1 MRIVLPYNTLF
12 GGYDTNRVVGGIEK
26 FCHQINDTFNDVRLV
41 YINNN
46 DPVKYNTTKIKNYA
60 KDVNADIIISNWPQ
74 ASFSGAKM
82 LDSEVP
88 LMFINHGHIPIGS
101 ILNVMNNIMNKNHS
115 CYMVSKWQHDQYRN
129 MAKRMKHPHEIKI
142 DGYINS
148 SYVKGDKPKLSDIEY
163 DCGTIGR
170 CDPTEKKPFLLK
182 DWLKTTTFKT
192 IVITNTPI
200 FWGSSK
206 TAIYEKEI
214 KYLNKNSHWDNV
226 MLDMKHKDVV
236 KTISK
241 CQTYFST
248 MWNETWGITALEAL
262 SNGVPIIL
270 NSKNNSHASTD
281 LCSSNRHYALV
292 SDGVQLASAIDS
304 FENIDRKEIQDAT
317 WDKHSYEKW
326 KISFINAIDRTIEK
340 YKKPNLS
347 VFMT

>member
-1 MRIVLPYNTLF
+1 MRIVLPYNTHL
-12 GGYDTNRVVGGIEK
+12 GGYDTHRVVGGIEK
-26 FCHQINDTFNDVRLV
+26 FCHQINDTFDNV
-41 YINNN
+41 YLLYVDNN
-46 DPVKYNTTKIKNYA
+46 DTIKYNTTKIKNYA
-60 KDVNADIIISNWPQ
+60 KSINADIIISNWPQ

-88 LMFINHGHIPIGS
+88 IMFINHTHSRIGS
-101 ILNVMNNIMNKNHS
+101 ILSLMNNIVSKNHS
-115 CYMVSKWQHDQYRN
+115 CYMVSKWQHDQYKI
-129 MAKRMKHPHEIKI
+129 MAKRMKHPHDVTI

-148 SYVKGDKPKLSDIEY
+148 SYVRGEKPKLSDIEY

-170 CDPTEKKPFLLK
+170 CDPIEKKPFILK
-182 DWLKTTTFKT
+182 EWLDTTTFKT
-192 IVITNTPI
+192 IVITNTPN
-200 FWGSSK
+200 
-206 TAIYEKEI
+206 KEREL
-214 KYLNKNSHWDNV
+214 KYLSKNSHWNNI
-226 MLDMKHKDVV
+226 MLDKKHNDVV

-241 CQTYFST
+241 CKTYFST

-317 WDKHSYEKW
+317 WDKHSYDKW